1 MANMEITL
9 YSGFKAVTFKGAALN
24 TATEKLAQQAALY
37 RSASDNYAAADK
49 RVGYDTALILAEV
62 EATKAYSTDCKNMTE
77 YFDAVGLDKH
87 RANSLLAAGRI
98 YRAANAKDARP
109 ELKDLAKLSY
119 DNLNTISSMLKD
131 KDEREK
137 VLANAGNLANMT
149 QAQVR
154 EWKSQNHV
162 DKPKTYKD
170 SQWEY
175 RVYGDDKG
183 TFAASYEATAPDHI
197 NRLMMHYGNASTVE
211 TLAKD
216 ESGNPRFL
224 VFLGDRVKLIT
235 AVDITPKSTPKTAP
249 VKVLTDEQAAAAL
262 GVDIDTY
269 RAIKAQAI
277 AATNAA
283 KVAAEKAAD
292 ANKKL
297 RTPRK

>member
-1 MANMEITL
+1 MEKMEMAL
-9 YSGFKAVTFKGAALN
+9 YSEFKAVTFKGAALN
-24 TATEKLAQQAALY
+24 AATEKLAQQAALY

-87 RANSLLAAGRI
+87 RASSLLTAGRI
-98 YRAANAKDARP
+98 YRAANADGAKP

-119 DNLNTISSMLKD
+119 DNLNTLASMLKD

-137 VLANAGNLANMT
+137 VLSSAADLANMT

-162 DKPKTYKD
+162 DKPKAYKD
-170 SQWEY
+170 SAWEY
-175 RVYGDDKG
+175 RVYGNEKG
-183 TFAASYEATAPDHI
+183 VFAAAYEGAAPDHI
-197 NRLMMHYGNASTVE
+197 NRIMSHYGSASTVE
-211 TLAKD
+211 TLTKD
-216 ESGNPRFL
+216 ETGNPRFL
-224 VFLGDRVKLIT
+224 VFMSDKVALVT
-235 AVDITPKSTPKTAP
+235 AVDVTPKSTPKTAP

-262 GVDIDTY
+262 GVDLDTY

-283 KVAAEKAAD
+283 KEATEKAAE
-292 ANKKL
+292 ANKRL